1 MPCPVAPVVPDGA
14 GIEFVPAAVMLV
26 VLDWDD
32 DGEAADPEVVAV
44 EVVAGERDDD
54 VAGELGAMADDVEP
68 DVPAV
73 AGSTIG

>member
-1 MPCPVAPVVPDGA
+1 
-14 GIEFVPAAVMLV
+14 MLV